1 MSSNNYNPYNYPY
14 QQSSAQQYSGYQTAT
29 AANNASQP
37 SRQYQQPGPAVTT
50 QAADYISYPA
60 QNYTGQSSTYS
71 GGHANSWTANNYGA
85 NRETTSR
92 AAEVLRNMSNTSY
105 APSTTAAVSQSG
117 FTATNSATTNS
128 SRYSTG
134 AVQAQQVQPPQH
146 THVTYSAYG
155 TSQARPRSVSTNTAP
170 VVAPSRGLPSPVMAA
185 GYPSQRSQTNY
196 NQQRQRSA
204 SPVQN
209 AYTHRTTTPVST
221 TGNATTAASNQYNN
235 NYNNRQ
241 LPIVEATRSTKG
253 AVIPASYS
261 YAEPQVP
268 APVVQPIPTANIS
281 EQYSQNAVTVDP
293 MAVYDPWP
301 EYQRKQEALRAQK
314 AVEDAARAEEERK
327 AEEIHLEEKRKEEE
341 KRTRLE
347 EEERAR
353 NPVPVALPVSQPKS
367 KNVQVSKKAQKQQ
380 ATVTE
385 ATSSNPKPSQDHAA
399 KLEAEIRAMMAK
411 MRELNNKDPALLAR
425 IWEEERRS
433 KVPKSPTA
441 QSKPVA
447 QPAVAQPVRA
457 NVPQATDQR
466 ETSAAKEAYNAAS
479 ARALLVAVAQPSVT
493 KPQAQAAASSARPA
507 GNTIWPPEKKSQL
520 ANAAATYLT
529 ARNPSK
535 PIDADKVLSMLDSNP
550 SYIELCEQ
558 LENMGLKLD
567 RAAFAKNLL
576 TAVPDVNSA
585 SRQYA
590 PRLQTKSAIARRV
603 QAPLA
608 IPAKKVA
615 TPGAPNPQYP
625 SAAFP
630 IDRRSFPPFPDNN
643 ASASHSP
650 APVAEMVPIR
660 AELKPPCNK
669 EEAARK
675 RNFNDLIDLTLLD
688 DDEDNQPPLK
698 KQNVNSIYSSHDSP
712 NPMLANM
719 DIDKGRPQVNNF
731 PVPASV
737 PQAAP
742 VSAPAPQHAPS
753 ALRHTNLVL
762 PLDKYK
768 ALRRSTYN
776 IKTIARDV
784 LLACG
789 RHPDER
795 QLNAHLDILRINL
808 PQINTDADLSTVRW
822 DLIDPGEPP
831 RGYFKIGVQGA
842 EAEDADNESSDD
854 EDAGARMHAP
864 AQAIGGEATEAR
876 VQALPEASNPFKPK
890 RRGRPPRHSF
900 PSTSTTAE
908 TTAETPHR
916 VSSNANMSA
925 SAPRPSAASVGYS
938 AFRSAT
944 EYGPDGNPLPK
955 KKGRPVGWRKAIH
968 GSPTA
973 QARPSA
979 NGHTGPVVNQFVPSQ
994 PSTLRNVRTGK
1005 DEPIIVQSR
1014 SPSVVNKVPRYQSFK
1029 CKWQNCKAELHNL
1042 ETLKKHV
1049 HKIHHKE
1056 TLRGTLECLW
1066 GDCGR
1071 EVTSVDQRTNMTI
1084 KKHTPFTFTEDSTWR
1099 EHLNDKHFSPIL
1111 WELGDGPVG
1120 GLSGESRPHMLD
1132 VLFTNRT
1139 KQMHMI
1145 PKRILVTRKDVKSL
1159 RGSLSL
1165 LRVILATRTR

>member
-14 QQSSAQQYSGYQTAT
+14 QQSSAQQYSGYQTAP

-37 SRQYQQPGPAVTT
+37 SRQYQQPGPAATT

-60 QNYTGQSSTYS
+60 QNYASQSSSYS
-71 GGHANSWTANNYGA
+71 GGQNNSWTASNYGA

-92 AAEVLRNMSNTSY
+92 AAEVLHNMSNTNY
-105 APSTTAAVSQSG
+105 APNTNAAVSPSG
-117 FTATNSATTNS
+117 FTAMNSATANS
-128 SRYSTG
+128 GRYSTG

-146 THVTYSAYG
+146 THATHSAYG
-155 TSQARPRSVSTNTAP
+155 TSQAQPRSVNTNPAP
-170 VVAPSRGLPSPVMAA
+170 VAAPSRGLPSPVKAA
-185 GYPSQRSQTNY
+185 GYPPQRSQTIY
-196 NQQRQRSA
+196 NQQQQRSA

-209 AYTHRTTTPVST
+209 AYTHKTTTPVNT
-221 TGNATTAASNQYNN
+221 TRNATTAASNQYNN
-235 NYNNRQ
+235 YNSRQ
-241 LPIVEATRSTKG
+241 LPTIEATRNTQC
-253 AVIPASYS
+253 AVVPASYS
-261 YAEPQVP
+261 YAEPQVL
-268 APVVQPIPTANIS
+268 APVVQPTPTANIS

-314 AVEDAARAEEERK
+314 AVEDAARVEEERK
-327 AEEIHLEEKRKEEE
+327 AEDIRLEEERKEEE
-341 KRTRLE
+341 ERTRLE

-353 NPVPVALPVSQPKS
+353 NPVPVALLVSQPES
-367 KNVQVSKKAQKQQ
+367 KNAQVSKKAQKQQ

-385 ATSSNPKPSQDHAA
+385 ATSSNPEPPHDPAA

-411 MRELNNKDPALLAR
+411 MRELNSKDPALLAR

-447 QPAVAQPVRA
+447 QPAIAQSVRA
-457 NVPQATDQR
+457 NIPQATDQR
-466 ETSAAKEAYNAAS
+466 KTSAAKEAYNAAS
-479 ARALLVAVAQPSVT
+479 TRALPVAVAQPSVL
-493 KPQAQAAASSARPA
+493 KPQAQAITSSTRPA

-520 ANAAATYLT
+520 ANAAAIYLT
-529 ARNPSK
+529 AQNPGNH
-535 PIDADKVLSMLDSNP
+535 IDADKVLSMLDSNP

-590 PRLQTKSAIARRV
+590 PKLRTNSAIAQRV

-615 TPGAPNPQYP
+615 TPRAPNPQNPQNP

-643 ASASHSP
+643 ASASHLP
-650 APVAEMVPIR
+650 VPVAEMVPIK
-660 AELKPPCNK
+660 AELKPPGNK

-698 KQNVNSIYSSHDSP
+698 KPNVNSIYSSYDSP
-712 NPMLANM
+712 SPVLADM
-719 DIDKGRPQVNNF
+719 DINKGRPQVNNF

-808 PQINTDADLSTVRW
+808 PQINSDADLSTIRW

-831 RGYFKIGVQGA
+831 KGYFKIGVQEA
-842 EAEDADNESSDD
+842 EAEDADDESTDD
-854 EDAGARMHAP
+854 EHAGARAHPP
-864 AQAIGGEATEAR
+864 AQAIGGEGATEAR
-876 VQALPEASNPFKPK
+876 AQALPEASNPFKPK

-908 TTAETPHR
+908 TPRR

-938 AFRSAT
+938 AFRSVT
-944 EYGPDGNPLPK
+944 EHGSDGNPLPK
-955 KKGRPVGWRKAIH
+955 KMGRPVGWRKAIH

-979 NGHTGPVVNQFVPSQ
+979 HGHTGPVVNRFVPSQ
-994 PSTLRNVRTGK
+994 PSTLRNVKTGK
-1005 DEPIIVQSR
+1005 DEPIMVQSR
-1014 SPSVVNKVPRYQSFK
+1014 SPSVVNKVPQYQSFK

-1049 HKIHHKE
+1049 HKIHRKE

-1066 GDCGR
+1066 GDCDR
-1071 EVTSVDQRTNMTI
+1071 EVTSMDQKTNMTI
-1084 KKHTPFTFTEDSTWR
+1084 KKHTPFTFTEDSKWR
-1099 EHLNDKHFSPIL
+1099 EHLDDKHFSPIL

-1132 VLFTNRT
+1132 VLFTDRT

-1145 PKRILVTRKDVKSL
+1145 PKRILVMRKDVKSL
-1159 RGSLSL
+1159 RGSLSI